1 MNPTPEK
8 SSRWPRRSR
17 EKGITDSQRFRL
29 LIDHR
34 DKRTGQWVESF
45 WTAACRVQGWKKTD
59 REFRI
64 QQFSLILRRPIASAS
79 EIGYLKEFDAIK
91 KQLLAWAQPD
101 NLNAQVEM
109 ENMERTRLMTR
120 ILEFRAPEV
129 LGLLGSIRFRALRGV
144 DPDALPALED
154 MQTMTEKDL
163 TDLRNTLCARYPE
176 SNVRKNGGTDAVSE
190 PETEENLVPF

>member
-1 MNPTPEK
+1 M
-8 SSRWPRRSR
+8 SRPKK
-17 EKGITDSQRFRL
+17 EKGITDSQRFVL

-34 DKRTGQWVESF
+34 DRITGQWREAL

-59 REFRI
+59 RDLRI
-64 QQFSLILRRPIASAS
+64 EKFSLILGRHISSAS

-109 ENMERTRLMTR
+109 ENMARTRLMTR
-120 ILEFRAPEV
+120 ILEFKAHEI

-154 MQTMTEKDL
+154 MQTMTEKNL
-163 TDLRNTLCARYPE
+163 LDLRNTLCARYPE
-176 SNVRKNGGTDAVSE
+176 SNLRKQAVPNDGTVAVSA
-190 PETEENLVPF
+190 PETEENLAPF